1 MHMPSRK
8 PDVPDSHA
16 PVESAESGAY
26 NPGPVVTEDAPN
38 PEISY
43 VQSMRN
49 DVLPEEFPEGPYGSA
64 ALAEGI
70 GKSEPWR
77 PGQRAVSPFRDQ
89 NPVGSDRTTPL
100 EEPDAGAPR
109 GSIEGQN

>member
-1 MHMPSRK
+1 MAQRK
-8 PDVPDSHA
+8 PDVPDAHP
-16 PVESAESGAY
+16 PVRAEASGAY
-26 NPGPVVTEDAPN
+26 DPGPVIAEDAPN
-38 PEISY
+38 PELSY

-77 PGQRAVSPFRDQ
+77 PGQRAVSPLRDQ
-89 NPVGSDRTTPL
+89 NPVHTDRTTPAA
-100 EEPDAGAPR
+100 EPPDNASR
-109 GSIEGQN
+109 GSIEGQT